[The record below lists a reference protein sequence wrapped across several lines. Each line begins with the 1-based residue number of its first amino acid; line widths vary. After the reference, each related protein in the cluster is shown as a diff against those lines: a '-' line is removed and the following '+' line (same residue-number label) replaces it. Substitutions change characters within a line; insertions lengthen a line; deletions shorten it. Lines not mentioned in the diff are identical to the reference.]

1 MEVFL
6 KRYRCEGWLHNIRYT
21 TLSKGQKL
29 QSKEGQQDSESGRWD
44 GTAHLGIY
52 GHFKQQRK
60 LWDVDEIII
69 CKSCSFFPWKAE
81 GQLGM
86 FPVFLTLGSR
96 KEWSLMNWRREI
108 LDRLLNSSWL
118 PNFCSVEEAV
128 AILIKNISFLTIH
141 PFYTKKSTNLP
152 TTIEFRPHTA
162 TPETLGYPLQLAPIS
177 ILIAL
182 FLTPKVTARASKST
196 SFPKRTTCIREK
208 LKNVRYDSFQTLEFE
223 GSDISPASYQL
234 LFISS
239 GLRFEQWFRHHRPS
253 RIICTQQLSFRKGQ
267 KPRRSR
273 DKRRDFA
280 VEKSVDEAGNV
291 PVDVLG
297 ALVSPNNARCWQ
309 RDFVD
314 GLNKCFGW
322 KLFMLN
328 GKRKML
334 IALWREKKLVW
345 RQRQRYLL

>member
-96 KEWSLMNWRREI
+96 KDWRLMNWRREI

-128 AILIKNISFLTIH
+128 AILIKTSVFDDPSLLH
-141 PFYTKKSTNLP
+141 EKVHKPTKNYWIQTSYCYARDFRLSSTTCTNQY
-152 TTIEFRPHTA
+152 FNR
-162 TPETLGYPLQLAPIS
+162 S
-177 ILIAL
+177 L
-182 FLTPKVTARASKST
+182 FDSKSDCAGLKKHLFSQT
-196 SFPKRTTCIREK
+196 HHLHWRKTQKRQ
-208 LKNVRYDSFQTLEFE
+208 VRFLSNIGIWRFWY
-223 GSDISPASYQL
+223 
-234 LFISS
+234 ISS
-239 GLRFEQWFRHHRPS
+239 FIPTSIQFLRAKVRAMMPPLPPLHNHMYLTTFLP
-253 RIICTQQLSFRKGQ
+253 KGS
-267 KPRRSR
+267 KAAP
-273 DKRRDFA
+273 
-280 VEKSVDEAGNV
+280 
-291 PVDVLG
+291 L
-297 ALVSPNNARCWQ
+297 
-309 RDFVD
+309 
-314 GLNKCFGW
+314 
-322 KLFMLN
+322 
-328 GKRKML
+328 
-334 IALWREKKLVW
+334 
-345 RQRQRYLL
+345 